1 MSALVKRFILPCLYC
16 AVFGAL
22 TACSTITPHQ
32 RLEMDRAHCRMI
44 GFPDRSIPMAECVQR
59 RELDRSAD
67 RRAREEALDRWM
79 YDRPYRHWRYHPWR
93 YHYPLQPHE
102 RIHRS
107 W

>member
-1 MSALVKRFILPCLYC
+1 MSNLNVYINS
-16 AVFGAL
+16 VFE
-22 TACSTITPHQ
+22 CSDKCSSQKIYFTMPLLRRLWNADGMFHHHPPHQ

-79 YDRPYRHWRYHPWR
+79 YDRPYRHWRYHP
-93 YHYPLQPHE
+93 
-102 RIHRS
+102 
-107 W
+107 